1 MYLFLFKSYLLC
13 LHVLYNT
20 LKFTCLPTQILLRGL
35 LDFFFFV
42 SLLKKFDQNC
52 GHVTCYYTCLHT
64 WIMAIHRKKFTLQK
78 SFRQEQEKL
87 VDFLL
92 TIWVN
97 DYVKNDGR
105 FLGKH

>member
-1 MYLFLFKSYLLC
+1 M
-13 LHVLYNT
+13 
-20 LKFTCLPTQILLRGL
+20 FTCSVQHSEIHVFAYSNSVAGL
-35 LDFFFFV
+35 IGFLFFV
-42 SLLKKFDQNC
+42 SLLKNLTKIVDML
-52 GHVTCYYTCLHT
+52 HVTCLHT

-105 FLGKH
+105 FFG